1 MRPLVGFF
9 VGLLLLNS
17 QVSYGETQQQVEARM
32 QQLQSDI
39 GSLQAWLDEAQS
51 KASNIQ
57 QQLRKNNQ
65 AISTLSKAIKEN
77 QDNAAQAQDLLAKL
91 QLQSSRFQ
99 DVLAE
104 QEQQLGAQ
112 LRRQYQQGQ
121 NFTSQVLLSLDD
133 PRAVARNM
141 AYYQYL
147 NQDSAEQMA
156 SYRQTLDA
164 LILVQQEQADIALEL
179 KLAKQQLLAQT
190 EDLQRA
196 KTQLAQNLKELNLK
210 KGTQSERLATAKADQ
225 KQAQDLLEQIQ
236 IAISKANIQREGM
249 LFTQAKGS
257 LDWPLRGKVLNKF
270 GVAQSNFPLSQQGWL
285 IAAPEGS
292 DVVAVFDG
300 QVVFSDWLKGYGLVI
315 IIDHGDGFLSLY
327 GQNQALFLSTG
338 DKVSAQ
344 QLIASSGRSGGNS
357 MAALY
362 FSLRQNGTPLN
373 PKNWLE

>member
-1 MRPLVGFF
+1 MRLLVGFF

-77 QDNAAQAQDLLAKL
+77 QGNAAQAQDLLAKL

-147 NQDSAEQMA
+147 NQDSAGQMA

-179 KLAKQQLLAQT
+179 KLAKQQLLAQN

-249 LFTQAKGS
+249 LITQAKGS

-270 GVAQSNFPLSQQGWL
+270 GVPQSNFPLSQQGWL

>member
-1 MRPLVGFF
+1 MRLLVGFF

-77 QDNAAQAQDLLAKL
+77 QDTAAQAQDLLAKL

-104 QEQQLGAQ
+104 QEQHLGAQ

-249 LFTQAKGS
+249 LITQAKGS

>member
-1 MRPLVGFF
+1 MRLLVGFF

-77 QDNAAQAQDLLAKL
+77 QDTAAQAQDLLAKL

-104 QEQQLGAQ
+104 QEQHLGAQ

-210 KGTQSERLATAKADQ
+210 KGTQSERLATAKTDQ

-249 LFTQAKGS
+249 LITQAKGS

-373 PKNWLE
+373 PKNWLD

>member
-1 MRPLVGFF
+1 MRLLVGFF

-179 KLAKQQLLAQT
+179 KLAKQQLLAQN

-249 LFTQAKGS
+249 LITQAKGS

-270 GVAQSNFPLSQQGWL
+270 GVPQSNFPLSQQGWL

>member
-1 MRPLVGFF
+1 MRLLVGFF

-77 QDNAAQAQDLLAKL
+77 QDTAAQAQDLLAKL

-179 KLAKQQLLAQT
+179 KLAKQQLLAQN

-249 LFTQAKGS
+249 LITQAKGS

>member
-1 MRPLVGFF
+1 MRLLVGFF

-104 QEQQLGAQ
+104 QEQHLGAQ

-249 LFTQAKGS
+249 LITQAKGS

>member
-1 MRPLVGFF
+1 MRLLVGFF

-77 QDNAAQAQDLLAKL
+77 QDTAAQAQDLLAKL

-249 LFTQAKGS
+249 LITQAKGS

>member
-1 MRPLVGFF
+1 MRLLVGFF

-179 KLAKQQLLAQT
+179 KLAKQQLLAQN

-249 LFTQAKGS
+249 LITQAKGS

>member
-1 MRPLVGFF
+1 MRLLVGFF

-249 LFTQAKGS
+249 LITQAKGS

>member
-1 MRPLVGFF
+1 
-9 VGLLLLNS
+9 
-17 QVSYGETQQQVEARM
+17 M

-141 AYYQYL
+141 VYYQYL

-249 LFTQAKGS
+249 LITQAKGS

>member
-1 MRPLVGFF
+1 MRLLVGFF

-141 AYYQYL
+141 VYYQYL

-249 LFTQAKGS
+249 LITQAKGS

>member
-1 MRPLVGFF
+1 MRLLVGFF

-249 LFTQAKGS
+249 LITEAKGS

>member
-1 MRPLVGFF
+1 MRLLVGFF

-77 QDNAAQAQDLLAKL
+77 QDTAAQAQDLLAKL

-104 QEQQLGAQ
+104 QEQHLGAQ

-210 KGTQSERLATAKADQ
+210 KGTQSERLATAKTDQ

-249 LFTQAKGS
+249 LITQAKGS